1 MAAIPSY
8 RFEKPLQA
16 FSKTGLDF
24 AGPFFVKQGR
34 AKEQLKSFI
43 LVFTCLQTQAVH
55 LEVTNNQSTSL
66 VLNAFSPMTDMR
78 GMPNEILSDN
88 WKSFTSPEK

>member
-1 MAAIPSY
+1 MAAIPEN

-24 AGPFFVKQGR
+24 AGPFSIKQGR
-34 AKEQLKSFI
+34 AKQQLKSYI

-55 LEVTNNQSTSL
+55 LEATHCGYNI
-66 VLNAFSPMTDMR
+66 FP
-78 GMPNEILSDN
+78 LSSDLLLHVIPTWQTCKN
-88 WKSFTSPEK
+88 VF